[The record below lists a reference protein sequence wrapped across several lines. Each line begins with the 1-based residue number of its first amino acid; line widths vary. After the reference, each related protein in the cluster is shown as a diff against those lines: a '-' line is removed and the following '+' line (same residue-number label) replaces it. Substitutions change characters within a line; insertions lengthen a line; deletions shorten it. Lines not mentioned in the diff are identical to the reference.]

1 MLYKVYSLYDYHT
14 ITLCKTREKAQ
25 KISELFGA
33 TFAGYKDGETW
44 DTDNPVRS
52 IVFDSDFKLIK
63 CSLVYG
69 AKEDFELDKVFE
81 KDTYIN
87 KYYMYVSA
95 PTEEQA
101 IKTARELLTNYI
113 GDKIGLN
120 IKGCNDG

>member
-1 MLYKVYSLYDYHT
+1 MQ
-14 ITLCKTREKAQ
+14 EAQ

-52 IVFDSDFKLIK
+52 IVFDRDFKLIK
-63 CSLVYG
+63 CTLVYG

-95 PTEEQA
+95 PTQEQA
-101 IKTARELLTNYI
+101 KKAARDLLTKYI
-113 GDKIGLN
+113 GHKIGRN
-120 IKGCNDG
+120 IKVGEI